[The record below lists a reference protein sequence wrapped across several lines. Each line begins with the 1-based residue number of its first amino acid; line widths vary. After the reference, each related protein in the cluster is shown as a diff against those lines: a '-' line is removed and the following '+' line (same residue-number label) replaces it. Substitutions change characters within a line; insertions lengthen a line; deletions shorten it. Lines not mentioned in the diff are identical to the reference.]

1 MTRSLLAGAALA
13 LGVAL
18 GGTEVQAQSLLNHDW
33 FVLQAEVG
41 ASYANVV
48 AINTDGLFP
57 SASSTGG
64 WGPHYGLQ
72 AGMRFGPVSF
82 GGRFDYSTYQ
92 PYNLGGAGVF
102 VEVRVPIPLL
112 QPFARVGAGFAW
124 LGDLNPDPSYL
135 ACGATGSSSATCPS
149 VSGWYGSLGG
159 GLDLVLVSSFTLG
172 AHVDVNFLNLNRDAD
187 PSNVTFMR
195 TGDSVG
201 LQVTVGLHAA
211 LRI

>member
-1 MTRSLLAGAALA
+1 MTRSLVAGAALA
-13 LGVAL
+13 LAVVV
-18 GGTEVQAQSLLNHDW
+18 GGAEAHAQRLLDHDW

-48 AINTDGLFP
+48 AVNNDGLFP

-82 GGRFDYSTYQ
+82 GGRFDYSTYK

-102 VEVRVPIPLL
+102 VELRVPIPLI

-135 ACGATGSSSATCPS
+135 ACGATGSSSASCPS

-159 GLDLVLVSSFTLG
+159 GADLVLFSSFTLG

-187 PSNVTFMR
+187 PTNVTFMR